1 MFAHD
6 NARTDGGMVVRTLNE
21 QPSSLETRVGGADG
35 FQALLGRKIRS
46 AEPDPVVGAVREP
59 QPEADPSYWIGYS
72 YGYHSYGRFYDAEYG
87 IHLGGWGYRP
97 QIVYG

>member
-46 AEPDPVVGAVREP
+46 AEPDPVVGAVREA
-59 QPEADPSYWIGYS
+59 QPETDQDAWYGYY
-72 YGYHSYGRFYDAEYG
+72 YGYHSYGRYYG

>member
-21 QPSSLETRVGGADG
+21 QPSSHETRVGGADG
-35 FQALLGRKIRS
+35 FQALLSRKIRS
-46 AEPDPVVGAVREP
+46 AEPDPVVGAVRE
-59 QPEADPSYWIGYS
+59 ADPSFWIGGYS

-97 QIVYG
+97 QRFLG